1 MNDLTTRLT
10 QVANYRGTICAVRAK
25 DYLLRKINAEEEPIV
40 AVATSAR
47 AAMLSSAREMIAE
60 LHWADF
66 EIMVDLIFA
75 RGGWQ
80 RTSVLGGTMADID
93 LLIEQGHK

>member
-1 MNDLTTRLT
+1 
-10 QVANYRGTICAVRAK
+10 
-25 DYLLRKINAEEEPIV
+25 
-40 AVATSAR
+40 
-47 AAMLSSAREMIAE
+47 MIAE

-80 RTSVLGGTMADID
+80 RTSVLGGMSC
-93 LLIEQGHK
+93 